1 MSDQDSEFN
10 FKPLDNLIKALASKG
25 YTVKIGI
32 LGSKDSRTSE
42 NGVNS
47 NATIGNFHEQKP
59 SEGAQTAAE
68 TEHGSTKIPRR
79 SFLRMP
85 LSLHLPEKLKE
96 AGLLNQKDL
105 EIIVKQGDTK
115 QLAQKVGVLGVATVL
130 EAFDTNG
137 FGTWPALAPATLQR
151 KKVKQTLVETHQL
164 RDSIDFRVEEN
175 S

>member
-10 FKPLDNLIKALASKG
+10 TKLLDNLIKALSSKN

-42 NGVNS
+42 DGANS
-47 NATIGNFHEQKP
+47 NATVGNFHEQLI
-59 SEGAQTAAE
+59 EGAG
-68 TEHGSTKIPRR
+68 TENGTTKIPRR

-85 LSLHLPEKLKE
+85 LTQFLPAKLKE
-96 AGLLNQKDL
+96 AGLLNKKDL

-137 FGTWPALAPATLQR
+137 FGTWAPLAPITLKY

-164 RDSIDFRVEEN
+164 RDSIDFRVEEE